1 MPIKAGILH
10 PSFPDQESARTAEAC
25 LDEAVSLAMALG
37 FTAAFKQVVRL
48 RSVNSATLF
57 GSGRCDS
64 LKQEIDAANASA
76 AVVDGSISAVQQRN
90 LERLWDVR
98 VLDRTGLILERF
110 ASRRK
115 TGKVCCR
122 SNWHNWNT

>member
-1 MPIKAGILH
+1 MPIKAGFLH
-10 PSFPDQESARTAEAC
+10 PSVPDQESPRPAESC

-57 GSGRCDS
+57 GSGRCES

-76 AVVDGSISAVQQRN
+76 AVADGSISLVQQRN

-98 VLDRTGLILERF
+98 ALDRTGLILEIF
-110 ASRRK
+110 ASRAK
-115 TGKVCCR
+115 TRVCCR